1 MRCAN
6 RKWDQTKKRRGSSLE
21 VEAREN
27 VLGTGEAADW
37 PAGWLGKRRGRASAD
52 VGPGIW
58 LDGQGLNSIGACAVT
73 TWGSCDG
80 FYGFD
85 SVCMIL

>member
-1 MRCAN
+1 MLIGN
-6 RKWDQTKKRRGSSLE
+6 RIRPKREE
-21 VEAREN
+21 VLVWRFEAREN

-37 PAGWLGKRRGRASAD
+37 PAGWLGKRRGTASAD

-85 SVCMIL
+85 VVCMIL